1 MRTGNTIRSVQFLF
15 FPFSC
20 FDSFSSFS
28 HCFCATDTTRREDIG
43 DAQNLVF
50 KCHWAGLTNENIS
63 PIRWAL
69 LLSFLFHLR
78 WILGKFLMYLLL
90 SHLGRISRICAI
102 ERQIELVH
110 LFIYVV
116 DITFP
121 SRWQK
126 GGGTPSVNS
135 TARHYPN
142 PSLRNSLC
150 CLW

>member
-1 MRTGNTIRSVQFLF
+1 MGLVALF
-15 FPFSC
+15 SLSLAL
-20 FDSFSSFS
+20 DSS
-28 HCFCATDTTRREDIG
+28 HLA
-43 DAQNLVF
+43 
-50 KCHWAGLTNENIS
+50 S
-63 PIRWAL
+63 
-69 LLSFLFHLR
+69 
-78 WILGKFLMYLLL
+78 GKSLMYLLL